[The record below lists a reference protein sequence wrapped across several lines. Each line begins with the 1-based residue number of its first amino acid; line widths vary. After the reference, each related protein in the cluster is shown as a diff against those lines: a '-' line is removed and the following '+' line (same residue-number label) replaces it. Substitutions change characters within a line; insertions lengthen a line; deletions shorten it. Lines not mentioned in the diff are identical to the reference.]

1 MAYLELKREFD
12 QLLKIWQRDMKRM
25 FLLAS
30 IAKENGMD
38 LDWILKADDET
49 VTNELVAHRPRE
61 VVHITDPLPMW
72 TPPED
77 WEGG

>member
-25 FLLAS
+25 FLLAA

-38 LDWILKADDET
+38 LDWILKADEET
-49 VTNELVAHRPRE
+49 VIRELVARHKPE